1 MKRIALILAIS
12 SAMLACNDSEDK
24 EIGTVESV
32 NPTAAGKPDTT
43 AKSPTVTKVDTTTTA
58 TTTTN
63 VVSPDTT
70 QKTAAPAVTLQ
81 NFWALESVD
90 GKLINPAEFPNGTP
104 YFEINLKKNKISG
117 HVGCNGV
124 NGSLKVQGNNIV
136 FGNWVTTKSTCTA
149 QNFENKY
156 VKDLSGKTV
165 PYRIEDVRLIL
176 IAGPNSQYVYRKM
189 Q

>member
-1 MKRIALILAIS
+1 MKRPSLILAVSIS
-12 SAMLACNDSEDK
+12 LLACNQSEDK

-32 NPTAAGKPDTT
+32 NPSAATKPDTT
-43 AKSPTVTKVDTTTTA
+43 KTTTTSPDVAKVDTTTN
-58 TTTTN
+58 TN

-70 QKTAAPAVTLQ
+70 QKTTAPATTLQ
-81 NFWALESVD
+81 NFWALESVN
-90 GKLINPAEFPNGTP
+90 GKLLNPAEFPNGTP

-124 NGSLKVQGNNIV
+124 NGSLRVQGNNVV
-136 FGNWVTTKSTCTA
+136 FGNFVTTKSTCTA

-165 PYRIEDVRLIL
+165 PYRIEGVSLIL
-176 IAGPNSQYVYRKM
+176 RPGPNSQYVYRKM

>member
-1 MKRIALILAIS
+1 MKRVSLILAVSIS
-12 SAMLACNDSEDK
+12 LLACNQSEDK

-32 NPTAAGKPDTT
+32 NPSASTKPDTT
-43 AKSPTVTKVDTTTTA
+43 AASPSVAKVDTTK
-58 TTTTN
+58 TTTPTN
-63 VVSPDTT
+63 AVSPDT
-70 QKTAAPAVTLQ
+70 QKTAAPVVTLQ

-90 GKLINPAEFPNGTP
+90 GKLLNPTEFPNGTP

-124 NGSLKVQGNNIV
+124 NGSIRVQGNNIV
-136 FGNWVTTKSTCTA
+136 FSNFVTTKATCPA

-156 VKDLSGKTV
+156 VKDLSGHTIR
-165 PYRIEDVRLIL
+165 YTIDANARLIL
-176 IAGPNSQYVYRKM
+176 IVPPNSQYVYRKM